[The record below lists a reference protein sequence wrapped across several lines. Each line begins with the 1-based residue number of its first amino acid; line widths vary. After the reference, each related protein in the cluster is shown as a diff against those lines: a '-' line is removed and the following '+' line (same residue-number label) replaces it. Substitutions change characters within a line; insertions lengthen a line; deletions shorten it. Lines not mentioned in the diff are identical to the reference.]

1 MRIRVGSAP
10 KMGDMSS
17 EQQALLTTPEPHTT
31 VRDPGVTSGNL
42 PATLYVT
49 DTIEETARTT
59 HDESERQR
67 RLYET
72 ILNATPDLVYVFDLN
87 HRFTY
92 ANEALLKMWGR
103 TWDDAIGKNCLE
115 LGYEPWHAAMHD
127 REIEE
132 VIRTRRPV
140 RGEVPFNGTNGR
152 RVYDY
157 IFVPVIGADGEVEAV
172 AGTTR
177 DITERKLSEE
187 VVRESADRLRFMAE
201 SMPQKIFT
209 AKPTG
214 EVDYF
219 NRQWLE
225 FTGLTFDEIK
235 DWGWTQFIHPD
246 DVEENVQA
254 WRHSIESGEPFQF
267 VHRFRRVDGFYR
279 WHLSRAFPMRDAAGK
294 VSMWI
299 GSNTDIHEE
308 KEKEE
313 DLRRTNEDLN
323 QFAFTASHDLQE
335 PLRMITSYSQLLV
348 RRYGS
353 QFDENASQYARYITE
368 SAQRMTELL
377 NDLLSYARA
386 GADTD
391 GMVEVVDFNAIAAE
405 AVENLQASIA
415 ETGATVICDPLP
427 QVHGRQAHFVQLVQN
442 LISNALKY
450 RSEQPPDIH
459 ISAEQVR
466 GRWRFA
472 VTDNGIG
479 IDPKYHQ
486 NIFGV
491 FKRLHN
497 RSIPGTGIGL
507 AICQRVV
514 ERYGGRIWVE
524 SHAGHGA
531 TFYFTLPVMKDSQ
544 PAAQASAESA

>member
-1 MRIRVGSAP
+1 
-10 KMGDMSS
+10 
-17 EQQALLTTPEPHTT
+17 
-31 VRDPGVTSGNL
+31 
-42 PATLYVT
+42 
-49 DTIEETARTT
+49 
-59 HDESERQR
+59 
-67 RLYET
+67 
-72 ILNATPDLVYVFDLN
+72 
-87 HRFTY
+87 
-92 ANEALLKMWGR
+92 
-103 TWDDAIGKNCLE
+103 
-115 LGYEPWHAAMHD
+115 
-127 REIEE
+127 
-132 VIRTRRPV
+132 
-140 RGEVPFNGTNGR
+140 
-152 RVYDY
+152 
-157 IFVPVIGADGEVEAV
+157 
-172 AGTTR
+172 
-177 DITERKLSEE
+177 
-187 VVRESADRLRFMAE
+187 
-201 SMPQKIFT
+201 
-209 AKPTG
+209 
-214 EVDYF
+214 
-219 NRQWLE
+219 
-225 FTGLTFDEIK
+225 
-235 DWGWTQFIHPD
+235 
-246 DVEENVQA
+246 
-254 WRHSIESGEPFQF
+254 
-267 VHRFRRVDGFYR
+267 
-279 WHLSRAFPMRDAAGK
+279 
-294 VSMWI
+294 
-299 GSNTDIHEE
+299 
-308 KEKEE
+308 
-313 DLRRTNEDLN
+313 
-323 QFAFTASHDLQE
+323 
-335 PLRMITSYSQLLV
+335 MITSYSQLLV

-415 ETGATVICDPLP
+415 EGGATVICDPLP